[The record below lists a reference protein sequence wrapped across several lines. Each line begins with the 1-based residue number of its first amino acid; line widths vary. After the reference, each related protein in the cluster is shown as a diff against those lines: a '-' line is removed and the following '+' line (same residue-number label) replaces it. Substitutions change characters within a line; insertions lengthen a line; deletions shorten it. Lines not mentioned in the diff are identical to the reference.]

1 MSTVNVLVACGSG
14 LCTSSV
20 IEYRLQEIAEQAG
33 VDINIT
39 KTTLGLLDVYFD
51 SNDMIVA
58 ACDYSGDTGGLPKVV
73 ATSII
78 SGIGEEQFEE
88 DFVKLIKEIAEKKN
102 N

>member
-1 MSTVNVLVACGSG
+1 MGTVNVLVACGSG

-20 IEYRLQEIAEQAG
+20 IEYRLQEIAEEAG

-78 SGIGEEQFEE
+78 SGIGEEEFEKN
-88 DFVKLIKEIAEKKN
+88 FIALVKEIAEKKS
-102 N
+102 